1 MTEFYFP
8 VNQKFVNLK
17 PSLGDLVSFKPHSSW
32 DGWFAIAIFPQGN
45 ELLWLKA
52 HLFMRSCGK
61 RMHPVA
67 SFEGMDRH
75 SELMISYAGTE
86 ALHVETRQIDT
97 ETLFSNETPFKV
109 ELGGIFKFQGAEDK
123 YSMHFKMPGTGT
135 VARFDFIPG
144 WPVWWS
150 KWGSLLHYIGQH
162 SQVSASVQG
171 KDINAGLKGFGV
183 VEHVCGFSLPFD
195 ITKVMPVNYHWDV
208 LAFHTP
214 DAPFDSAAGL
224 LLGYKSKVFI
234 GLRSAAKFP
243 GKSVKAMKGLH
254 VTYLEIAEDDDGN
267 GKKISRPL
275 RWQGKMESK
284 EGVFNYIARSST
296 PLAKIIPGGGM
307 QGFIFE
313 GELKTK
319 TGASRNFTGT
329 GFSEYGNFAGTPIK

>member
-1 MTEFYFP
+1 MAGFYFP
-8 VNQKFVNLK
+8 VNQKFVNIK
-17 PSLGDLVSFKPHSSW
+17 PKSRDLVSFKLRSSW
-32 DGWFAIAIFPQGN
+32 DGWFAIAIFPEGC

-52 HLFMRSCGK
+52 HMFMRSCGK
-61 RMHPVA
+61 KMHPLA

-75 SELMISYAGTE
+75 SELLISYAGAE
-86 ALHVETRQIDT
+86 ALHVETRQINT
-97 ETLFSNETPFKV
+97 EMLTSNENPLNV
-109 ELGGIFKFQGAEDK
+109 GLGDIFKFQEAEEK
-123 YSMHFKMPGTGT
+123 YSMYFRMPGTGT
-135 VARFDFIPG
+135 VACFDFIPG

-162 SQVSASVQG
+162 SQVSASVHG

-214 DAPFDSAAGL
+214 DALFDSAAGL
-224 LLGYKSKVFI
+224 FLGYKSKAFI

-243 GKSVKAMKGLH
+243 GRPVTAMKGLH
-254 VTYLEIAEDDDGN
+254 IKYIEVAEDDDGKGN
-267 GKKISRPL
+267 RISRPL
-275 RWQGKMESK
+275 IWQGKMETK
-284 EGVFNYIARSST
+284 EGIFRYIAKSST
-296 PLAKIIPGGGM
+296 PLAKNIPGGGM

-319 TGASRNFTGT
+319 MGVSEIFTGT